1 MFRSHTLFFQ
11 KEDIVDSVWME
22 RHYRAAVRFVEAIKT
37 IGTNK
42 NDEVKKIVA
51 SKLARDSDWKKKPPW
66 TDADDK
72 RKPQKPVF
80 RPKAESILDEANL
93 QYDYICV

>member
-1 MFRSHTLFFQ
+1 MFRAHSLFLLNG
-11 KEDIVDSVWME
+11 DVDSDWME
-22 RHYRAAVRFVEAIKT
+22 IYYRAAFRFVEAVKT
-37 IGTNK
+37 IGINK
-42 NDEVKKIVA
+42 NEEVKKIVDA
-51 SKLARDSDWKKKPPW
+51 KLADDSDWKKKPSW

-80 RPKAESILDEANL
+80 RPKAESELDENL